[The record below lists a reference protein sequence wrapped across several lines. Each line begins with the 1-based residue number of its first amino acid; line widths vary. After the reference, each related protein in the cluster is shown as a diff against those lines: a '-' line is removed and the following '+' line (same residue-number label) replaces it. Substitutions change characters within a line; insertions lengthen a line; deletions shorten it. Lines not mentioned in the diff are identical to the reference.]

1 MPEAISFWLDN
12 KMVSA
17 HKVTEI
23 GDQVLVD
30 YRGKYY
36 VIRNGSALMKGS
48 KPLHYSRSSMPI
60 TWKKAMRGDVPV
72 IMESD
77 PDDEILPMTSVTKRV
92 RVKKEKEP
100 TMQEAPPATALQQS
114 LASKTSAKS
123 AKKVEV
129 KPVSQTAVAAQCP
142 YCNQK
147 HDIPVE
153 KGRNGKPF
161 FVTCTKCTV
170 DFAVRFVPV
179 TLFQA
184 QVAAF
189 K

>member
-30 YRGKYY
+30 YRGKFY
-36 VIRNGSALMKGS
+36 VIKNGSALMKGS
-48 KPLHYSRSSMPI
+48 RPLHYSKSSMPVN
-60 TWKKAMRGDVPV
+60 WKKAMRGE
-72 IMESD
+72 IIAETE
-77 PDDEILPMTSVTKRV
+77 PDDEILPMVSVTKRI
-92 RVKKEKEP
+92 RVKKERERP
-100 TMQEAPPATALQQS
+100 MPETSPETVTQQAA
-114 LASKTSAKS
+114 ASKTTIRPV
-123 AKKVEV
+123 KKIDA
-129 KPVSQTAVAAQCP
+129 KPVAQTMVAAQCP
-142 YCNQK
+142 YCGQK
-147 HDIPVE
+147 HEIPVE
-153 KGRNGKPF
+153 KGRNGRPF